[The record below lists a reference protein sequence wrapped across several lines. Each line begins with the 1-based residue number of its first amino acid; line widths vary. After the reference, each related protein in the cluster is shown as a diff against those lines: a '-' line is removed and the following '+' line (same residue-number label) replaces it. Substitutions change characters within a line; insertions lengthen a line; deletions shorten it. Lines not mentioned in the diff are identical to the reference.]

1 MTITENT
8 SLTLTPE
15 ATKALREADNH
26 VAFIRENGI
35 GHIRAVARLDSK
47 HRPSADLFPDVVFDA
62 GWAER
67 SIPASTLVTN
77 YGSDHI
83 EADRRLIYVV
93 SSPQFTPEWLT
104 VARFL
109 KPGDIV
115 TLDFTLSNG
124 GERLAEVGY
133 QMDEMRLRVLRGK
146 ALHIFLV
153 GVVVAPVDGVMRFA
167 TGG

>member
-8 SLTLTPE
+8 NLTLTSE
-15 ATKALREADNH
+15 ATKALREADHH

-35 GHIRAVARLDSK
+35 GHIRAVAKLDSK

-67 SIPASTLVTN
+67 AIPASTLVTN
-77 YGSDHI
+77 YGKDHI
-83 EADRRLIYVV
+83 EEDRRLIYVV

-109 KPGDIV
+109 KPGDIL
-115 TLDFTLSNG
+115 TLDFTLSDG
-124 GERLAEVGY
+124 GDTLAEAGY
-133 QMDEMRLRVLRGK
+133 QKDEMRLRVLRGK

-153 GVVVAPVDGVMRFA
+153 GVVVAPVNNVMRIA
-167 TGG
+167 SGG